1 MNRKLFKLTSLLFL
15 TAVLFAGC
23 HKDDEFDEALLTGT
37 WYNQTEALYFNFNSD
52 HSGRTDEDGEGTNA
66 KQFTWSLNDDELSI
80 SYQSQSGFL
89 DGLTEVY
96 IVKELTSAR
105 MEAYQIDEP
114 DVTVIFEKR

>member
-1 MNRKLFKLTSLLFL
+1 MNRKTSGLFPFL
-15 TAVLFAGC
+15 VLVIVLFAGC
-23 HKDDEFDEALLTGT
+23 HKDDEFDEALLTGK
-37 WYNQTEALYFNFNSD
+37 WYNRTEALYFTFNSD
-52 HSGRTDEDGEGTNA
+52 HNGRTDEDGEGTHA

-96 IVKELTSAR
+96 IIEKLTSSR

-114 DVTVIFEKR
+114 GITVIFEKR